1 MRRFMNTLRRLNTQ
15 EWTIREYVYAVILIL
30 IVGDIG
36 WALVDQAALTQ
47 RAIAFPF
54 PLEYVEGPNLDRLT
68 RMPDLASLYPARFDA
83 PPYVA
88 TPEPPGFLLAQWPL
102 AELRGVSFA
111 VGRTVSVISAVVA
124 ALLIMLIVRALSK
137 DWAGAILAGS
147 ALLLTPH
154 LSQVSLIGGPDT
166 LGFALSL
173 AGIYAALRVRRPP
186 LAVALA
192 VVCFVAAA
200 FTAPLQVLPALAAAA
215 AHFAQKR
222 SWRQVALLLLGFA
235 GLSLVVYVLL
245 EAATGGGFS
254 ANVFAALGR
263 AFSRDRWLGYVINI
277 VVRSGMLMIVIV
289 LFFFVER
296 LGDGSSATP
305 VAATYF
311 IGALL
316 NSVTSGLSGATL
328 GAVYPLAGAICL
340 AGGVAIAWMS
350 FNLWLKSLAVIG
362 LLLQINTFIDWTQVI
377 YQPLLSRRFGGA
389 RETAI
394 LARRIGA
401 QSGPVL
407 TDEHLGFQTLNGR
420 RPYLYPLEFNQ
431 LHGQGLWS
439 DAQLVE
445 AIRRKEFALVLWYEP
460 QGSAGGD
467 ALIVTR
473 WPLAVRNAVY
483 DNYRQSE
490 IFADTI
496 VYVPKP

>member
-1 MRRFMNTLRRLNTQ
+1 
-15 EWTIREYVYAVILIL
+15 
-30 IVGDIG
+30 
-36 WALVDQAALTQ
+36 
-47 RAIAFPF
+47 
-54 PLEYVEGPNLDRLT
+54 
-68 RMPDLASLYPARFDA
+68 
-83 PPYVA
+83 
-88 TPEPPGFLLAQWPL
+88 
-102 AELRGVSFA
+102 
-111 VGRTVSVISAVVA
+111 VISAVVA

-137 DWAGAILAGS
+137 DWAGAVLAGS

-173 AGIYAALRVRRPP
+173 AGVYAAVRVRRPA

-192 VVCFVAAA
+192 AVCFIAAA
-200 FTAPLQVLPALAAAA
+200 FTAPVQVLPALAAAM
-215 AHFAQKR
+215 AHFAQRR
-222 SWRQVALLLLGFA
+222 SWRHVAMLLAVFVALCVAVF
-235 GLSLVVYVLL
+235 VFL
-245 EAATGGGFS
+245 EAATDGGFS
-254 ANVFAALGR
+254 VNVLAALGR
-263 AFSRDRWLGYVINI
+263 AFSRDRWLNYVINM
-277 VVRSGMLMIVIV
+277 VVRSGMVLIMIV

-311 IGALL
+311 IAALL

-350 FNLWLKSLAVIG
+350 FNLWLKSLAVIA
-362 LLLQINTFIDWTQVI
+362 LLLQINTFIDWTQTI
-377 YQPLLSRRFGGA
+377 YQPLMGRRFGGA

-394 LARRIGA
+394 LAQRMRA
-401 QSGPVL
+401 QSGPIL
-407 TDEHLGFQTLNGR
+407 TDEHLGIQTLNGQ

-460 QGSAGGD
+460 LGSAGGD

-473 WPLAVRNAVY
+473 WPESVRNAVY

-490 IFADTI
+490 LFADTI
-496 VYVPKP
+496 VYAPKP